1 MKRMTWLLAVVMV
14 ALMTVVPAVMA
25 DGPIKGR
32 AGRSEVR
39 FMEGMIDHHQM
50 ALDMGADCLKK
61 ATTDALRK
69 VCQNIIDSQSKEIKT
84 MQGWLSAWYQID
96 YVPMNM
102 SQMMDMMGKS
112 GGPMMGGMH
121 RGGMMHGTP
130 DAGHMGGMMGG
141 AQMPDDM
148 PMMMGMMAGLSKLSG
163 VDYEIAWTEAM
174 IDHHDDA
181 VHMSQRILKNA
192 EHKELR
198 AMAEQ
203 IIKDQT
209 SEIETLESL
218 IKTLTK

>member
-1 MKRMTWLLAVVMV
+1 MKQVAWQLAVVMAVLLAVVP
-14 ALMTVVPAVMA
+14 TVMA
-25 DGPIKGR
+25 DGPIKDR

-50 ALDMGADCLKK
+50 AVDMAADCLKK
-61 ATTDALRK
+61 ATNEALRK

-84 MQGWLSAWYQID
+84 MQGWLSSWYQVD

-121 RGGMMHGTP
+121 RGGTMQGTP
-130 DAGHMGGMMGG
+130 DSGHMGGTMGG
-141 AQMPDDM
+141 HMPDDM

-163 VDYEIAWTEAM
+163 VTYEIAWIEAM

-181 VHMSQRILKNA
+181 LHMSQRILKNA

-198 AMAEQ
+198 ALAEQ

-218 IKTLTK
+218 IKTLSK